1 MIHFTVATPQG
12 VVAVAVP
19 EGALHQKCFKQIPKR
34 LQCGAVLKQFIGAE
48 EFALIVA
55 QTHPGI
61 KRHLTLGAE
70 VLPEGY
76 RG

>member
-1 MIHFTVATPQG
+1 MICFTVATPKG
-12 VVAVAVP
+12 VVAVTAP
-19 EGALHQKCFKQIPKR
+19 EGALQQKCFKQIAKR

-55 QTHPGI
+55 QAHHGI
-61 KRHLTLGAE
+61 KQHLTLGAE
-70 VLPEGY
+70 VLPEAY